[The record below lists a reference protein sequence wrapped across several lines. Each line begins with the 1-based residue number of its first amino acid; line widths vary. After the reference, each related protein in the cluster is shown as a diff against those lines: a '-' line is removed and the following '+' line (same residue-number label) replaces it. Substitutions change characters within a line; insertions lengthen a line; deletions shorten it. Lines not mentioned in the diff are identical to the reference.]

1 MERAKAF
8 LEAVATNENLAKA
21 LSGIK
26 TREELLAFAAS
37 HGHDLTE
44 QDLKD
49 IVKIGSVYLKHKA
62 GEPLS
67 DEELEMVSGG
77 FLVYLIGVGIVAVSA
92 IISAAIT
99 TGALLI
105 WDEYN

>member
-1 MERAKAF
+1 MEKAKAF
-8 LEAVATNENLAKA
+8 LKAMSSDENLTKA

-49 IVKIGSVYLKHKA
+49 IAKIGSVFFKQKA

-77 FLVYLIGVGIVAVSA
+77 FVEWIVIGLAFAIFLGTAGSLI
-92 IISAAIT
+92 AAAYT
-99 TGALLI
+99 S
-105 WDEYN
+105 DN